1 MLQTLNPTYRLAL
14 VLRHVDEL
22 SVPQVAEHLGRTV
35 AATEQILSR
44 ARAAFRRQQGEP
56 HA

>member
-1 MLQTLNPTYRLAL
+1 

-44 ARAAFRRQQGEP
+44 ARAAFRREHGEP